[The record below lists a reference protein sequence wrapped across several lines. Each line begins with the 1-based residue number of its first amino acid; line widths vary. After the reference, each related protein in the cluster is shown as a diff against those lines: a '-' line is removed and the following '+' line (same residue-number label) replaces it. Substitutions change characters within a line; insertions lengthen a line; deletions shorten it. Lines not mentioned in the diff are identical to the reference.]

1 MMEEP
6 ERSSENSTVDAKQI
20 GCSFAKSWT
29 ATSNDKDKSEG
40 VTVSET
46 FHNYSNT
53 RTKEK
58 ESEPVELESEEVE
71 VIAVVDQSSDLEDE
85 TSDWKNST
93 CTDRPQGT
101 EPVQSSPTQGPMLL
115 NLDSHENVTQGPFVP
130 PHVSSGG
137 TQPALVFF
145 LGSPGVTATG
155 EIPSVSTA
163 GASSMPFANA
173 LFFTQPVTLS
183 VVPQDSSSSSSG
195 VIEKAMELANFQ
207 TNPAQSE
214 YPQNSAQ
221 VVVSTGGLIPANTN
235 SCTMPPGVSQDALPT
250 DQSFGAPTQV
260 SQNIVIAQ
268 SVVTGEN
275 VPIDN
280 VSQSITV
287 QTSQVMQNPGLTD
300 LQSFAGEL
308 PAGMSSAE
316 AAGTVQA
323 DSYEERPKINTTKKS
338 VRIREVMTQTGAEPE
353 IMILAERRLDIG
365 EGSPEEPVNNWP
377 QKTVKKPE
385 AAKVRRYG
393 CDKCNKKFFTNNDLR
408 RHQTSHQD
416 SRPFIC
422 QECQKGFRT
431 AGELN
436 IHKAIHVQVKQ
447 YKCEYCGKEFRT
459 KGCIKSHI
467 KYHIGDKRHKCTEC
481 DRAFVKSADLKR
493 HMAGHKNEK
502 NFECE
507 DCGSAFTRRD
517 NLKAH
522 RLLHSRESV
531 VTCDLCSKEF
541 INAVYL
547 KRHMHI
553 HKQAKKKPYECQ
565 WCPKTYEQLEGLRRH
580 IRQHVGDEKF
590 ICKECGKKFITNI
603 QLKRHLWL
611 SHDQDS
617 PYRKSILS

>member
-1 MMEEP
+1 MGDGKIM
-6 ERSSENSTVDAKQI
+6 SEIRV
-20 GCSFAKSWT
+20 F
-29 ATSNDKDKSEG
+29 
-40 VTVSET
+40 
-46 FHNYSNT
+46 FFFR

-214 YPQNSAQ
+214 YQQNSAQ
-221 VVVSTGGLIPANTN
+221 VVVSTGGLIPANT
-235 SCTMPPGVSQDALPT
+235 STCTMPPGVSQDALPT

-308 PAGMSSAE
+308 PAGVSGAE
-316 AAGTVQA
+316 VAGTVQA
-323 DSYEERPKINTTKKS
+323 DSYEERPKISTTKKS

-377 QKTVKKPE
+377 QKTVKKP
-385 AAKVRRYG
+385 G
-393 CDKCNKKFFTNNDLR
+393 WFDKMPSLLCYN
-408 RHQTSHQD
+408 
-416 SRPFIC
+416 
-422 QECQKGFRT
+422 
-431 AGELN
+431 
-436 IHKAIHVQVKQ
+436 
-447 YKCEYCGKEFRT
+447 YCT
-459 KGCIKSHI
+459 H
-467 KYHIGDKRHKCTEC
+467 
-481 DRAFVKSADLKR
+481 
-493 HMAGHKNEK
+493 
-502 NFECE
+502 
-507 DCGSAFTRRD
+507 
-517 NLKAH
+517 
-522 RLLHSRESV
+522 
-531 VTCDLCSKEF
+531 
-541 INAVYL
+541 
-547 KRHMHI
+547 
-553 HKQAKKKPYECQ
+553 
-565 WCPKTYEQLEGLRRH
+565 
-580 IRQHVGDEKF
+580 
-590 ICKECGKKFITNI
+590 
-603 QLKRHLWL
+603 
-611 SHDQDS
+611 
-617 PYRKSILS
+617 

>member
-1 MMEEP
+1 M
-6 ERSSENSTVDAKQI
+6 
-20 GCSFAKSWT
+20 
-29 ATSNDKDKSEG
+29 
-40 VTVSET
+40 
-46 FHNYSNT
+46 
-53 RTKEK
+53 
-58 ESEPVELESEEVE
+58 ESEEVE

-93 CTDRPQGT
+93 CTDRLQGT

-115 NLDSHENVTQGPFVP
+115 NLDSHENVTRGPFVP

-214 YPQNSAQ
+214 YQQNSAQ

-235 SCTMPPGVSQDALPT
+235 SCTMLPGVSQDALPT
-250 DQSFGAPTQV
+250 DQSFGALTQV

-308 PAGMSSAE
+308 PAGVSGAE
-316 AAGTVQA
+316 VAGTVQA
-323 DSYEERPKINTTKKS
+323 DSYEERPKISTTKKS

-377 QKTVKKPE
+377 QKTVKKP
-385 AAKVRRYG
+385 G
-393 CDKCNKKFFTNNDLR
+393 WFDKMPSLLCYN
-408 RHQTSHQD
+408 
-416 SRPFIC
+416 
-422 QECQKGFRT
+422 
-431 AGELN
+431 
-436 IHKAIHVQVKQ
+436 
-447 YKCEYCGKEFRT
+447 YCT
-459 KGCIKSHI
+459 H
-467 KYHIGDKRHKCTEC
+467 
-481 DRAFVKSADLKR
+481 
-493 HMAGHKNEK
+493 
-502 NFECE
+502 
-507 DCGSAFTRRD
+507 
-517 NLKAH
+517 
-522 RLLHSRESV
+522 
-531 VTCDLCSKEF
+531 
-541 INAVYL
+541 
-547 KRHMHI
+547 
-553 HKQAKKKPYECQ
+553 
-565 WCPKTYEQLEGLRRH
+565 
-580 IRQHVGDEKF
+580 
-590 ICKECGKKFITNI
+590 
-603 QLKRHLWL
+603 
-611 SHDQDS
+611 
-617 PYRKSILS
+617 